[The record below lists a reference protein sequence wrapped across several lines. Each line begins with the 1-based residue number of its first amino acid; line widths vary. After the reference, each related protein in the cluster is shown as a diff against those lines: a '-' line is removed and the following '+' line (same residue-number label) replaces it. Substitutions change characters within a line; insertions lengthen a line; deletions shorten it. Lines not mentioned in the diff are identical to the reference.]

1 MIILM
6 EGIVMC
12 FLLLITC
19 VIGIAN
25 SPVGLVVLYEKDV
38 QDRVVELGYTTKE
51 KIKKSLII
59 SSIAMFAPVIFLV
72 PAMVY
77 GLNDAV
83 GFWNGFWQ
91 MTIILW
97 IMGLFDRFFIDW
109 YWVGKTKAWNIP
121 NTEDLKPYIP
131 KNVLVRKWFGTIVGF
146 PVISAILAGIMILI
160 V

>member
-1 MIILM
+1 MMILI
-6 EGIVMC
+6 ESIVMC

-25 SPVGLVVLYEKDV
+25 GPVGLVVLYEKDV

-59 SSIAMFAPVIFLV
+59 TSIAMFAPVIFLV

-77 GLNDAV
+77 YINGAV
-83 GFWNGFWQ
+83 GFWEGFLQ

-109 YWVGKTKAWNIP
+109 YWVGHTKAWEIP
-121 NTEDLKPYIP
+121 GTEDLKPYIP
-131 KNVLVRKWFGTIVGF
+131 RNVLVRKWLGTIVGF
-146 PVISAILAGIMILI
+146 PVIAAVIAGVMAL

>member
-1 MIILM
+1 MILVI

-38 QDRVVELGYTTKE
+38 QDRVVELGYTTKA
-51 KIKKSLII
+51 KLKRSLII
-59 SSIAMFAPVIFLV
+59 TSIAMFAPVIFLV

-77 GLNDAV
+77 GLNGAV

-97 IMGLFDRFFIDW
+97 IAGLFDRFFIDW
-109 YWVGKTKAWNIP
+109 YWVGKTKAWDIP

-131 KNVLVRKWFGTIVGF
+131 TTVIIRKWIGTILVYPIF
-146 PVISAILAGIMILI
+146 SAIIAGIMTLI
-160 V
+160 